1 MLKTTLG
8 RGLERSA
15 SHVCSAAKVVTLSLA
30 CVAATACSHSA
41 ARVTKFPTPSARE
54 RYCAWYGEA
63 REGTLYFGQAPFW
76 SAMRAD
82 SGRPLSDLAESGP
95 QWIGQFDLARREA
108 RASLDVTTPNARSGV
123 WDVFAS
129 RQGDVYFTTFY
140 EPLGVVDPETGRVRR
155 FHELGLGLNEIAAGP
170 EDALVATRYGGDPGD
185 PRAVGALVLFSP
197 GGLLLAEYPL
207 RAPEGYVLAP
217 KTPAWDEAG
226 NRYWVTTDLIQR
238 EPGNEGLHPE
248 HPTLVLD
255 AQGEEIARIEDV
267 EVHFVR
273 FDPGG
278 RGVAA
283 FVADSALRLVELSP
297 GPPEAQL
304 RPHSGTLLDAEFPAA
319 FDFVQDI
326 SFGPT
331 REVVLT
337 RWSGRVHVIGADG
350 RVRDVQLPRDD
361 PGDLY
366 YSGALSPDGRT
377 VCATRCGDVAVVCAA
392 LR

>member
-1 MLKTTLG
+1 
-8 RGLERSA
+8 
-15 SHVCSAAKVVTLSLA
+15 
-30 CVAATACSHSA
+30 
-41 ARVTKFPTPSARE
+41 
-54 RYCAWYGEA
+54 
-63 REGTLYFGQAPFW
+63 
-76 SAMRAD
+76 
-82 SGRPLSDLAESGP
+82 
-95 QWIGQFDLARREA
+95 
-108 RASLDVTTPNARSGV
+108 
-123 WDVFAS
+123 
-129 RQGDVYFTTFY
+129 
-140 EPLGVVDPETGRVRR
+140 
-155 FHELGLGLNEIAAGP
+155 
-170 EDALVATRYGGDPGD
+170 
-185 PRAVGALVLFSP
+185 
-197 GGLLLAEYPL
+197 
-207 RAPEGYVLAP
+207 
-217 KTPAWDEAG
+217 
-226 NRYWVTTDLIQR
+226 
-238 EPGNEGLHPE
+238 
-248 HPTLVLD
+248 
-255 AQGEEIARIEDV
+255 V